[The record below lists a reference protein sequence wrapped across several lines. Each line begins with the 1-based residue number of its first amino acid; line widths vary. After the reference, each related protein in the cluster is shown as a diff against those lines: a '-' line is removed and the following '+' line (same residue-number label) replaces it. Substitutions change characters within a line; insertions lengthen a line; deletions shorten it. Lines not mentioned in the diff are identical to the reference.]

1 MKKGVSVSAKE
12 QLKITYVKKIVPG
25 TLAWV
30 LLNVERIVE
39 CLKDF
44 TCTKSFVDNLVVTC
58 DEIVDTPEI
67 KSVNKKG
74 CFLPYTFSL
83 AIICLVLL
91 IFIAIVLYYYHVKQ
105 RDNA

>member
-58 DEIVDTPEI
+58 DEIV
-67 KSVNKKG
+67 NKKG
-74 CFLPYTFSL
+74 CFLPYTISL